1 MRRLTQA
8 KGTTLTALITLAS
21 GFGFALF
28 GYDQGV
34 FGAFLG
40 NESFLKTFKN
50 PDTTVQGHM
59 TATYD
64 LGCFIGAVGTMW
76 YGNKVGSR
84 RNILLG
90 CAILIVGAVL
100 QTTSY
105 HTPQMIAGRLVAGVG
120 NGMNTASIPVW
131 QSETASARHRGHIMV
146 LQLVL
151 CQLGQVVSQW
161 LNYAMTFVAADE
173 VSWRFPLAFQAVF
186 ALFVMALVPFL
197 PDSPRWLITRD
208 RNEEAY
214 EVLRRLGGASWGSAS
229 SPGEAD
235 DDNDNVR
242 AAFDEIHRSVQH
254 EMSFGKISLRSL
266 AHNDRLQTTRRMIL
280 GAGTQFMQ
288 QWSGINAVTYYLPV
302 VFASL
307 GIGRNLSLI
316 LAGCSSL
323 NFLFSTAVGALG
335 IERVGRKRLMIC
347 GAASQSLCLSLVA
360 ISLGIGGTQWN
371 SVAVAF
377 VFGFVSTFGLTWIA
391 VPWMYPAEVNTQRMR
406 VAGAGVATATN
417 WISNYAVVLV
427 TPLGIGNL
435 GWGYYV
441 IYAVLNAVF
450 VPVLLLFYVETARLS
465 LEEIDALF
473 ERRFAATPDLSALDG
488 KPGAQHE
495 EKSHLDVSHVSI
507 SG

>member
-1 MRRLTQA
+1 MTMQRIFQA
-8 KGTTLTALITLAS
+8 EGKTLTALITLAS

-40 NESFLKTFKN
+40 NESFLKLFNN
-50 PDTTVQGHM
+50 PDTTLQGHM

-64 LGCFIGAVGTMW
+64 LGCFVGAVATMW
-76 YGNKVGSR
+76 YGNRVGSR

-90 CAILIVGAVL
+90 CSILIIGAVL
-100 QTTSY
+100 QATSY
-105 HTPQMIAGRLVAGVG
+105 HAPQMIVGRLVAGVG

-131 QSETASARHRGHIMV
+131 QSETSSARHRGHIMV

-151 CQLGQVVSQW
+151 CQLGQVLSQW
-161 LNYAMTFVAADE
+161 LNYAMTFLAASD
-173 VSWRFPLAFQAVF
+173 VSWRFPLALQIVF
-186 ALFVMALVPFL
+186 AVMVMILVPFL
-197 PDSPRWLITRD
+197 PDSPRWLITRGH
-208 RNEEAY
+208 NLEAY
-214 EVLRRLGGASWGSAS
+214 EVMRKLDGSAS
-229 SPGEAD
+229 SEE
-235 DDNDNVR
+235 NTR
-242 AAFDEIHRSVQH
+242 AAFEEIQRSVQH
-254 EMSFGKISLRSL
+254 EMSFGKVSISSL
-266 AHNDRLQTTRRMIL
+266 IKNDRLQTTRRLIL

-307 GIGRNLSLI
+307 GINRNLSLI

-335 IERVGRKRLMIC
+335 IERFGRKKLMIC

-360 ISLGIGGTQWN
+360 ISLGVGGMRWN

-391 VPWMYPAEVNTQRMR
+391 VPWMYPAEVNTHRMR

-441 IYAVLNAVF
+441 IYAALNAIF
-450 VPVLLLFYVETARLS
+450 VPILWLFYVETARLS
-465 LEEIDALF
+465 LEEIDAVF
-473 ERRFAATPDLSALDG
+473 EKKFAAFPILPAFEVKED
-488 KPGAQHE
+488 AQEDQPNSTH
-495 EKSHLDVSHVSI
+495 I
-507 SG
+507 SMSK